1 MRADR
6 LLSLLLAGALL
17 AMASCTRCGCSAQ
30 LSAPASV
37 GSAQEQRQGGDRMS
51 FALKS
56 TAFSHGGEIPKRY
69 RCDGADISPALSW
82 EDLPAGTLSLALIA
96 DDPDAPGGTWTH
108 WLIWNISPQSAQLP
122 EDLPAVAALDDG
134 ERQGKNDFQRMG
146 YGGPCPPPG
155 KTHRYFFKLYALDS
169 RLDLQAGAARNE
181 LELAMKGHVL
191 AQADWMG
198 TYRR

>member
-1 MRADR
+1 
-6 LLSLLLAGALL
+6 
-17 AMASCTRCGCSAQ
+17 
-30 LSAPASV
+30 
-37 GSAQEQRQGGDRMS
+37 MS